1 VQDNK
6 VSDNDGSGLEETC
19 DGVKWG
25 CSHGGEDGWGCCGGM
40 RDGLEE
46 GGKRGSDCS
55 INSVIITI
63 NTHCT
68 CAWGRGID
76 RVEKTYPDL
85 YPGWVYLVPG
95 RVTCTPANPY
105 SQA

>member
-1 VQDNK
+1 MK
-6 VSDNDGSGLEETC
+6 ETY

-55 INSVIITI
+55 N
-63 NTHCT
+63 
-68 CAWGRGID
+68 
-76 RVEKTYPDL
+76 
-85 YPGWVYLVPG
+85 
-95 RVTCTPANPY
+95 
-105 SQA
+105 